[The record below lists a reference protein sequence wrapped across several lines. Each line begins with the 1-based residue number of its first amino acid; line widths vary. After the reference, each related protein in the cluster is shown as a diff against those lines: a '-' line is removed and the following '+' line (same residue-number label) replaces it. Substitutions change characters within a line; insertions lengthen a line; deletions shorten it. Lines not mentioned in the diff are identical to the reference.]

1 MKSLDWLLELFNWKI
16 KEFLSVGYLR
26 LLFLMW
32 LLTTAI
38 LLGGVEYFIGNSDQY
53 GLSVKLILGLL
64 AIVIAVVTNLL
75 IRVAIE
81 FQIAVFYIEGHLRK
95 IESKQSST
103 PQ

>member
-38 LLGGVEYFIGNSDQY
+38 VLGGVEYFIGNSDQY

-95 IESKQSST
+95 IESK
-103 PQ
+103 

>member
-38 LLGGVEYFIGNSDQY
+38 VLGGVEYFIGNSDQY

-75 IRVAIE
+75 VRVAIE

-95 IESKQSST
+95 IESK
-103 PQ
+103 

>member
-26 LLFLMW
+26 LLFLLW
-32 LLTTAI
+32 LLTTAFV
-38 LLGGVEYFIGNSDQY
+38 LGGVEYFIGNSDQY
-53 GLSVKLILGLL
+53 GLGVKLILGLL

-95 IESKQSST
+95 LESK
-103 PQ
+103 

>member
-26 LLFLMW
+26 LLFLIW
-32 LLTTAI
+32 LLSTAI
-38 LLGGVEYFIGNSDQY
+38 VLGGVEYFIGNSDQY

-64 AIVIAVVTNLL
+64 AIVFAVVTNLL

-95 IESKQSST
+95 IESK
-103 PQ
+103 

>member
-95 IESKQSST
+95 IESK
-103 PQ
+103 